1 MSHELFEF
9 EKSGCLKIF
18 YRALDLAC
26 IFVLIPLGIY
36 ILYIYISK
44 TDTNNIDVI
53 DVKTEESENPLIQ
66 FNQLISFPDANPKAI
81 KTLSK
86 KVVGPYIL
94 KIIELFDDNNKLTE
108 KDIAIKLEL
117 AGYFFGYN
125 YINNHVMPYLK
136 SYAQLY
142 GSDVPDDVQE
152 WENNIVQ
159 ESKDNINLIKTDY
172 DSYLKKNVIY
182 RKYNQ
187 NILTIV
193 SDGCVEDYPNCI
205 KYNEQTN
212 ELIPSTNY
220 HQGFLENVVIKLK
233 VKKYQNK
240 EYVYPIL
247 YKNFWYCSKNAAKN
261 DVWRKSIKT
270 LIESMP
276 EFSHVKY
283 EQDDQIYYINH
294 KNNQYTLTVKP
305 VDVQKNMCVI
315 ELQKSR

>member
-9 EKSGCLKIF
+9 EKSGCWKIF
-18 YRALDLAC
+18 DRAINLAG

-44 TDTNNIDVI
+44 ADTDNI
-53 DVKTEESENPLIQ
+53 DVKTEDSENPLIQ
-66 FNQLISFPDANPKAI
+66 FNQLIPFPDDNPKAI

-117 AGYFFGYN
+117 AGYFSWYN
-125 YINNHVMPYLK
+125 YLMQNGKFYAKFSGADELDIQEMVNN
-136 SYAQLY
+136 A
-142 GSDVPDDVQE
+142 VQ
-152 WENNIVQ
+152 V
-159 ESKDNINLIKTDY
+159 SKDNINLIKTDY

-187 NILTIV
+187 NMLTIV

-220 HQGFLENVVIKLK
+220 HQGFFGNDVIKLK

-240 EYVYPIL
+240 EYVYPII
-247 YKNFWYCSKNAAKN
+247 YKDIWYCSKNAAKN

-283 EQDDQIYYINH
+283 EQDEQIYYINH

-305 VDVQKNMCVI
+305 VDVQKSMCVI

>member
-44 TDTNNIDVI
+44 ADTDNI
-53 DVKTEESENPLIQ
+53 DVKTEDSENPLIQ
-66 FNQLISFPDANPKAI
+66 FNQLIPFPDDNPKAI
-81 KTLSK
+81 KILSK

-94 KIIELFDDNNKLTE
+94 KLIELFDDNNKLTE
-108 KDIAIKLEL
+108 KDLSIKLEL

-125 YINNHVMPYLK
+125 YLMQNGKFYAKFNGLDDLDIQEMVNN
-136 SYAQLY
+136 A
-142 GSDVPDDVQE
+142 
-152 WENNIVQ
+152 VQ

-220 HQGFLENVVIKLK
+220 HQGFFANDVIKLK
-233 VKKYQNK
+233 IQKSQNK
-240 EYVYPIL
+240 EFVYPIL
-247 YKNFWYCSKNAAKN
+247 IKDFWYCSKNAAKN
-261 DVWRKSIKT
+261 DVWRKSIKI

>member
-18 YRALDLAC
+18 DRALDLVC

-36 ILYIYISK
+36 ILYIYLSK
-44 TDTNNIDVI
+44 TDTDNI

-66 FNQLISFPDANPKAI
+66 FNQQIPFPDDNPKAI
-81 KTLSK
+81 KILSK
-86 KVVGPYIL
+86 KVVGPSIL

-117 AGYFFGYN
+117 AGYFFWYN
-125 YINNHVMPYLK
+125 YFMQNGK
-136 SYAQLY
+136 FYAKLS
-142 GSDVPDDVQE
+142 GLDEPDIQE
-152 WENNIVQ
+152 MVDNIVQ
-159 ESKDNINLIKTDY
+159 VYKDNINLIKTDY

-187 NILTIV
+187 NMLTIV

-220 HQGFLENVVIKLK
+220 HQAFFGNEVIKLK
-233 VKKYQNK
+233 IQKSQNK
-240 EYVYPIL
+240 EFVYPIL
-247 YKNFWYCSKNAAKN
+247 YKDFWYCSKNAAKN

>member
-9 EKSGCLKIF
+9 EKSGCLKF
-18 YRALDLAC
+18 FFRALDLAC
-26 IFVLIPLGIY
+26 IFVLIPLAIY
-36 ILYIYISK
+36 ILYIYLSK
-44 TDTNNIDVI
+44 TDTDNIDVI
-53 DVKTEESENPLIQ
+53 DVKTEESENPIIQ
-66 FNQLISFPDANPKAI
+66 LNQLAPFPDDNPKVI
-81 KTLSK
+81 KIVSK
-86 KVVGPYIL
+86 KVVDPYII

-108 KDIAIKLEL
+108 KDLAIKLEL
-117 AGYFFGYN
+117 ADYFFEYN
-125 YINNHVMPYLK
+125 YAYNHIMPYLK

-142 GSDVPDDVQE
+142 GSDVPDSIQDGL
-152 WENNIVQ
+152 NNIISEV
-159 ESKDNINLIKTDY
+159 KDNINLIKTDY

-182 RKYNQ
+182 RKNTQ

-193 SDGCVEDYPNCI
+193 LNGCYEDYPNCI

-212 ELIPSTNY
+212 ELTPSTNY
-220 HQGFLENVVIKLK
+220 HQGFINNSVIKLK

-276 EFSHVKY
+276 EFSYVKY

-294 KNNQYTLTVKP
+294 KNNQYMLTVKP
-305 VDVQKNMCVI
+305 VDIQKNMCVI

>member
-18 YRALDLAC
+18 ERALHLAC
-26 IFVLIPLGIY
+26 IFVLIPLGIC
-36 ILYIYISK
+36 ILLYIYLSK
-44 TDTNNIDVI
+44 TDTDNIDVI

-66 FNQLISFPDANPKAI
+66 FNQLVPFPDDNPKII
-81 KTLSK
+81 KIVSK

-117 AGYFFGYN
+117 AGYFLTYN
-125 YINNHVMPYLK
+125 YLMQNGK
-136 SYAQLY
+136 FYAKFNGL
-142 GSDVPDDVQE
+142 DDLDIQE
-152 WENNIVQ
+152 TVNNIVQ

-187 NILTIV
+187 NMLTIV

-220 HQGFLENVVIKLK
+220 HQAFFGNDVIKLK
-233 VKKYQNK
+233 IQKSQNK
-240 EYVYPIL
+240 EFVYPIL
-247 YKNFWYCSKNAAKN
+247 YKDFWYCSKNAAKN

-305 VDVQKNMCVI
+305 VDIQKNMCVI

>member
-18 YRALDLAC
+18 DRALDLVC

-44 TDTNNIDVI
+44 ADTDNI

-66 FNQLISFPDANPKAI
+66 FNQLIPFPDDNPKII
-81 KTLSK
+81 KIVSK

-94 KIIELFDDNNKLTE
+94 KLIELFDDNNKLTE
-108 KDIAIKLEL
+108 KDLLIKLEL

-125 YINNHVMPYLK
+125 YIHNHVMPYLK

-152 WENNIVQ
+152 MVDNIVQ
-159 ESKDNINLIKTDY
+159 VYKDNINLIKTDY

-187 NILTIV
+187 NMLTIV
-193 SDGCVEDYPNCI
+193 LDGCEEDYPNCI

-220 HQGFLENVVIKLK
+220 HQGFLDNAVIKLK

-247 YKNFWYCSKNAAKN
+247 YKDFSYCSKNAAKN

>member
-9 EKSGCLKIF
+9 EKSGCWKIF
-18 YRALDLAC
+18 ERALDLAC

-44 TDTNNIDVI
+44 ADTDNIDVI

-66 FNQLISFPDANPKAI
+66 FNQLVPFPDDNPKII
-81 KTLSK
+81 KIVSK

-94 KIIELFDDNNKLTE
+94 KLIELFDDNNKLTE
-108 KDIAIKLEL
+108 KDLLIKLEL
-117 AGYFFGYN
+117 ADYFFGYN

-187 NILTIV
+187 NMLTIV
-193 SDGCVEDYPNCI
+193 SDGCGEDYPNCI

-247 YKNFWYCSKNAAKN
+247 YKDFTYCSKNAAKN
-261 DVWRKSIKT
+261 DVWRKSIKN

>member
-36 ILYIYISK
+36 ILYIYLSK
-44 TDTNNIDVI
+44 TDTDNI
-53 DVKTEESENPLIQ
+53 DVKTEDSENPLIQ
-66 FNQLISFPDANPKAI
+66 FNQLIPFPDDNPKAI
-81 KTLSK
+81 KILSK

-94 KIIELFDDNNKLTE
+94 KIIELFDDNKKLTE
-108 KDIAIKLEL
+108 KDLAIKLEL
-117 AGYFFGYN
+117 AGYFFVYN
-125 YINNHVMPYLK
+125 YFMQNGKFQAKL
-136 SYAQLY
+136 SGL
-142 GSDVPDDVQE
+142 DDLDIQE
-152 WENNIVQ
+152 MENNIVQ

-182 RKYNQ
+182 RNYNQ
-187 NILTIV
+187 NMLTIV
-193 SDGCVEDYPNCI
+193 SDGCDEDYPNCI

-220 HQGFLENVVIKLK
+220 HQGFGGNEVIKLK

-240 EYVYPIL
+240 EFVYPIL
-247 YKNFWYCSKNAAKN
+247 FKEFTYCSKNAAKN

>member
-44 TDTNNIDVI
+44 ADTNNIDVI

-66 FNQLISFPDANPKAI
+66 FNQLISFPDDNPKAI

-94 KIIELFDDNNKLTE
+94 KIIELFDDNKKLTE
-108 KDIAIKLEL
+108 KDHAIKLEL
-117 AGYFFGYN
+117 AGYFFVYN
-125 YINNHVMPYLK
+125 YFMQNGKFQAKL
-136 SYAQLY
+136 SGL
-142 GSDVPDDVQE
+142 DDLDIQE
-152 WENNIVQ
+152 MENNIVQ

-220 HQGFLENVVIKLK
+220 HQGFFANDVIKLK
-233 VKKYQNK
+233 IQKSQNK
-240 EYVYPIL
+240 EFVYPIL
-247 YKNFWYCSKNAAKN
+247 IKDFWYCSKNAAKN